1 MYDEFQTAANS
12 KNHAG
17 DARSP
22 DQFRTDRAVQIS
34 EAQIKK
40 FVKAY
45 EEARNELDWA
55 MSMRATS
62 EACAWWLGRKVALR
76 HVLAELGIEAPE
88 EI

>member
-1 MYDEFQTAANS
+1 MHDEFQTAANS

-22 DQFRTDRAVQIS
+22 DQFRADRAVQIS

-40 FVKAY
+40 LVKAY
-45 EEARNELDWA
+45 KEARNEVDWA
-55 MSMRATS
+55 MSMRAPI
-62 EACAWWLGRKVALR
+62 EAYAWWIGRKVALR
-76 HVLAELGIEAPE
+76 QVLAELGIEAPE